1 MNLPFTVDKKGA
13 SGAVIRTPGI
23 HRAYGGSSQLNA
35 LAFLWKA
42 NLAKP

>member
-1 MNLPFTVDKKGA
+1 MNLPFPVDKKGA
-13 SGAVIRTPGI
+13 SGAIILVSVI

-42 NLAKP
+42 TLAKP